1 MWLPMDLSTLQIQ
14 IKSQS
19 QSKRPPPSGFGTG
32 SASVRSNR
40 LPSKCLIPSLSLLA
54 LPFVFYLL
62 STAHKL
68 HLSPKF
74 AHSHSTLFG
83 IVISARPSSIR
94 IRVFHFLDGTAPSS
108 SSSSRLPLSAFA
120 SHPDRAGPS
129 LAPLLRFATLQVPK
143 KERPNTKLLF
153 FSGSELDGLGSDVS
167 EKLLESCR
175 KALRSSGFWFKDEW
189 ARFIPGEEQG
199 VYAWVS
205 ANYALGTLTSE
216 PQETTGVV
224 ELGGTSLQVTFAA
237 KQSRQVNSSPS
248 RIIKLFGV
256 TYHLY
261 SKGLPLFGQ
270 DAAWESLYE
279 LQKSRELTPFSNS
292 MERSL
297 GNPCIPRGY
306 KLTVNASDA
315 QLLVSSMGGNFSA
328 CKSEA
333 LALLNKRQDKC
344 IGAPC
349 KIVSSFPFELRG
361 KPVSTQNFLFTSELL
376 IWDFL
381 FNLVQLFG
389 LVPTASLF
397 ELEAAGQ
404 HYCEDDWEKQKKQ
417 HHSIV
422 DSDLLKYC
430 FSSAYMVALLHDRLG
445 IPMDEKRVGYANE
458 TGNILLDWTLGAF
471 LVETM
476 LEPLEWELDNM
487 GQIVGNE
494 SVTYFS
500 FFAFLLIAVFA
511 VFFVLQS
518 RKPQIKTIY
527 DLEKG
532 RYIITRVPR

>member
-1 MWLPMDLSTLQIQ
+1 MDLSTLQLQ
-14 IKSQS
+14 I
-19 QSKRPPPSGFGTG
+19 QSKRPPPPSG
-32 SASVRSNR
+32 SSSSRNVNR
-40 LPSKCLIPSLSLLA
+40 LPSKCLIPSLSLLT
-54 LPFVFYLL
+54 LPFLFYLL

-74 AHSHSTLFG
+74 AHSESTLFG
-83 IVISARPSSIR
+83 VVVSARPAAVRLR
-94 IRVFHFLDGTAPSS
+94 IFHFLDGTAPSS
-108 SSSSRLPLSAFA
+108 STSSPHGLSAFA
-120 SHPDRAGPS
+120 DNPDRAGGS
-129 LAPLLRFATLQVPK
+129 LVPLLRFAKLQVPK
-143 KERPNTKLLF
+143 KERGNTKLLF
-153 FSGSELDGLGSDVS
+153 FAGAELDALGPEVA

-175 KALRSSGFWFKDEW
+175 KVLRSSGFWFKDEW
-189 ARFIPGEEQG
+189 ARVIPGEEQG

-205 ANYALGTLTSE
+205 ANYALGTLQSE
-216 PQETTGVV
+216 PQETTGIV
-224 ELGGTSLQVTFAA
+224 ELGGTSLQVTYAA
-237 KQSRQVNSSPS
+237 KESLGVNSSPS

-261 SKGLPLFGQ
+261 SQGLPLFGQ

-292 MERSL
+292 KERSL

-306 KLTVNASDA
+306 KLTVNASDT
-315 QLLVSSMGGNFSA
+315 QLLVSSMGGNFSS

-333 LALLNKRQDKC
+333 LALLKRRQDKC
-344 IGAPC
+344 MHAPC

-361 KPVSTQNFLFTSELL
+361 KPVSTKNFLFTSE
-376 IWDFL
+376 
-381 FNLVQLFG
+381 LFG

-404 HYCEDDWEKQKKQ
+404 RYCEDDWDKQKNQ

-430 FSSAYMVALLHDRLG
+430 FSSAYMVALLHDSLG
-445 IPMDEKRVGYANE
+445 IPMNEKRVGFANK

-494 SVTYFS
+494 SVTYLS
-500 FFAFLLIAVFA
+500 FFAFLLIALFA

-518 RKPQIKTIY
+518 RKPQLKTIY